1 MILDIFLLIFLF
13 YLSIPTVV
21 GYFAHCYGRSFW
33 LWFGITC
40 FLPILSHIVLYVLV
54 NNDSKNNL
62 VLSAKEEA
70 YVMREVEKALNQPAK
85 PYI

>member
-13 YLSIPTVV
+13 YLSIPAVV
-21 GYFAHCYGRSFW
+21 GYFARCYGRSFW
-33 LWFGITC
+33 LWFAVTC
-40 FLPILSHIVLYVLV
+40 FLPIISHVILYILV
-54 NNDSKNNL
+54 SRDSRKNL

-70 YVMREVEKALNQPAK
+70 YVMREVEKALNRSAK